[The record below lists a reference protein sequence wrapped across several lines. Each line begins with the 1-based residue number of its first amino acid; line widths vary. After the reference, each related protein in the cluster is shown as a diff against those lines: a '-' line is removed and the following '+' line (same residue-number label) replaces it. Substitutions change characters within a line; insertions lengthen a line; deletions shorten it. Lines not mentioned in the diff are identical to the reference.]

1 VDPPTTQGAKPLPL
15 AGMDVAFFPMLD
27 GTRTVFRVK
36 MAPGKYYHLV
46 YTWGWRMHAP
56 RAQVME
62 DANTMVGT
70 MTVQEWEVSVF
81 GPSPR
86 SSEAAKLHAIAQI
99 GDLAPSKRMWKALRE
114 ARLAAERDD
123 LRRLRAAAKEGR
135 AAFEDWMDRT
145 RLPRDVPL
153 DKTTDMTLFYA
164 DNTIYGEFADGN
176 YRSFPKWETRGTRY
190 TARLYN
196 GDYFAHGYMVVDFG
210 GARGWENQFK
220 SSVKD
225 AGSGCWFTFGRN
237 YWWPAFPNMVPVP
250 PATPATS
257 ASPASLDHL
266 GTAKVDITFNWD
278 PARRLRFY
286 QFDPSHHDV
295 AIFSVH

>member
-1 VDPPTTQGAKPLPL
+1 
-15 AGMDVAFFPMLD
+15 
-27 GTRTVFRVK
+27 
-36 MAPGKYYHLV
+36 
-46 YTWGWRMHAP
+46 
-56 RAQVME
+56 
-62 DANTMVGT
+62 
-70 MTVQEWEVSVF
+70 
-81 GPSPR
+81 
-86 SSEAAKLHAIAQI
+86 
-99 GDLAPSKRMWKALRE
+99 MWKALRE
-114 ARLAAERDD
+114 ARIAAERGD
-123 LRRLRAAAKEGR
+123 LRRLDALAGEGR

-145 RLPRDVPL
+145 RLPRDVKL

-176 YRSFPKWETRGTRY
+176 YRSFPQWQTRGMRY

-196 GDYFAHGYMVVDFG
+196 GDYFPHGYMVVDFG

-237 YWWPAFPNMVPVP
+237 YWWPVFPTMVSVP
-250 PATPATS
+250 AATPTR
-257 ASPASLDHL
+257 PDQF